1 MARKIRKAV
10 KLGARIAA
18 AVKSRLARNMK
29 MLVKSG
35 IVNRKEAQRLAKV
48 LTVEVRAE
56 KERIKQ
62 FAKAE
67 LKRGLKRVKPL
78 VKKAVS
84 RMKKARRR

>member
-1 MARKIRKAV
+1 MARKIRKAMR
-10 KLGARIAA
+10 LGARIVTAA
-18 AVKSRLARNMK
+18 KSRLARDMK

-35 IVNRKEAQRLAKV
+35 IINRKEAQRLAKV
-48 LTVEVRAE
+48 ITAEVRVE

-67 LKRGLKRVKPL
+67 LKRGLKRAKPL

-84 RMKKARRR
+84 RLKKARRR